1 MNKCDKITTD
11 RVRQIFSNY
20 KPVGEMDFRH
30 FAVLVPI
37 VEGPDGPEVLY
48 EVRAHDMDR
57 QPGEVCFPGGMIE
70 PDESPLECALRE
82 TEEEIGIPASDIDI
96 LGELSAVH
104 MIAGSRIYCFVGAV
118 SESGMKKLTLNPD
131 EVAEVFTVGLDK
143 IMATKAEVYS
153 SIMTQ
158 VVDEKFPYER
168 VTGRTSYPWRNKEVP
183 VPVYFIDDRIIW
195 GMTGRMTMEL
205 AEVLEC
211 LE

>member
-168 VTGRTSYPWRNKEVP
+168 VTGRASYPWRNKEVP

>member
-11 RVRQIFSNY
+11 RVRQIFSKY
-20 KPVGEMDFRH
+20 KPVGEMDSRH

-48 EVRAHDMDR
+48 EVRAYDMDR

-70 PDESPLECALRE
+70 PDESPLDCALRE

-118 SESGMKKLTLNPD
+118 SDSGMKKLTLNPD
-131 EVAEVFTVGLDK
+131 EVAEVFTVGIDK

-158 VVDEKFPYER
+158 VVDEKFPYEK